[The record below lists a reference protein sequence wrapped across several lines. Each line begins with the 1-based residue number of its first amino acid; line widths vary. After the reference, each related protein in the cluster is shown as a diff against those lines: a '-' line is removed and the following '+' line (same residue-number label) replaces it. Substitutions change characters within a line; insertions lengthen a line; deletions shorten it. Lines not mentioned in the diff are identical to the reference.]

1 MTIIL
6 IMAAAYLMHFAPE
19 SWTAKLKKTY
29 HGLPLVVQTVVLA
42 LVILMIIQ
50 SRQSDIQP
58 FIYLQY

>member
-1 MTIIL
+1 
-6 IMAAAYLMHFAPE
+6 MHFAPE